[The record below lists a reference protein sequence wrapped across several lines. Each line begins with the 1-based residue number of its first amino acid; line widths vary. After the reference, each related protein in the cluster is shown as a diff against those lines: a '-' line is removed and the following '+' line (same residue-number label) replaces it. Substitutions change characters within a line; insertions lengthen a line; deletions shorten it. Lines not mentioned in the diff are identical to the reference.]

1 MPQSPHERYEAAL
14 RQALRFQGLSPE
26 AVEADIEARRV
37 EQEIA
42 VSSPALVKTSP
53 SPSKTGCTV
62 RNPANRLWVEVNQR
76 ETFMHQLRM
85 WASNHDSSAYFHG
98 SISLPPQGAMPEEMV
113 ELGRSVNCLLFDAS
127 TSDPPT
133 RIVIRLYQ
141 SKHLHNNAQISPK
154 KEIDGPSGGTSK
166 DARNRR
172 SNEKHQTD
180 LVNQQHQSVPTY
192 HLVVRSGSGWL
203 PARQFLNKHHFS
215 TRAKEA
221 KKAQARSLAR
231 AAALRVLPRDVPAL
245 LADLTARANA
255 LVNQVSVPAPPATS
269 HVLAAPPSVK
279 KSQTSVTET
288 EFSASGK
295 DVVKISP
302 LFRPFSRLPRELQDE
317 ILYQAIEYTRKIS
330 IYRAN
335 TARDASLSSDPP
347 ITISKL
353 FQISRVINE
362 RIISHIF
369 RSTNFQFG
377 ITGFTNFLWQIGP
390 TKRSY
395 LQNLTFRFGKTS
407 LLHCV
412 RWLAPDLF
420 WELFQ
425 PPVAT
430 NPPSLTYFWRCQI
443 RDLTREL
450 TLLTLTIDITDVP
463 LTDVPLLVRV
473 LKSAMGSVRHIRVID
488 KLGSAKELNVSNQAS
503 QRRSLEY
510 QENTWRE
517 LALRY
522 HVDYKHL
529 RWYMRQELAPYDLQI
544 DVRPVLD
551 EWMNQNRDFFDA

>member
-53 SPSKTGCTV
+53 SPSKTGGTV

-141 SKHLHNNAQISPK
+141 SKHLHNNAQMSPK